1 MSGVKIATLDRL
13 ISGDRHDPILI
24 VGKAIGLEWATVRA
38 LILLRLGP
46 IRVPSPTD
54 IEKRAI
60 ELHAPDAFDRGAG
73 GEFLADPPIGV
84 NGERG
89 KRMVPDVSLN
99 LQRTIHPWSRRLC

>member
-46 IRVPSPTD
+46 NRVPSPAD
-54 IEKRAI
+54 IEKCARI
-60 ELHAPDAFDRGAG
+60 SCG
-73 GEFLADPPIGV
+73 
-84 NGERG
+84 
-89 KRMVPDVSLN
+89 
-99 LQRTIHPWSRRLC
+99 